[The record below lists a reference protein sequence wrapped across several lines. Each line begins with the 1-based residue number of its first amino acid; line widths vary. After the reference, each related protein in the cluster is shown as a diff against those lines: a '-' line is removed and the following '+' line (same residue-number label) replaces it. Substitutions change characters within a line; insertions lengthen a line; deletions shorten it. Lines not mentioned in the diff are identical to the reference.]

1 MLISHSSKKGRKQM
15 VPNRILPDLVQQIV
29 IEAYPELKDRSI
41 NAKWG
46 RTASFAVVTWTS
58 SEKNIGIT
66 CHQKTKKWHEAA
78 LIGLLAH
85 ELSHPVK
92 HRIINSEEA
101 IDLDVIERGLGP
113 FLAVERAV
121 TGKYEDYRIHSG
133 RDRYLGYRTI
143 RTYLTD
149 EELKQLEFLLE
160 EMRLVPMAKDR
171 PQLEIH
177 ELSIL
182 NSGNR
187 TEIIADGHAF
197 LVDFEVVK
205 REIKAIAKGGQVC
218 IFINGREIGEYPQTV
233 H

>member
-1 MLISHSSKKGRKQM
+1 M
-15 VPNRILPDLVQQIV
+15 VPNKILPDLVQQLV
-29 IEAYPELKDRSI
+29 SEAYPELQDQDI
-41 NAKWG
+41 IAKWG
-46 RTASFAVVTWTS
+46 RTASFAIVTWTPN
-58 SEKNIGIT
+58 ERGIGII

-92 HRIINSEEA
+92 YGTINSEEV

-149 EELKQLEFLLE
+149 EELQQLELLLRD
-160 EMRLVPMAKDR
+160 MRLVPMAKNR
-171 PQLEIH
+171 MPLEFH
-177 ELSIL
+177 ELAISKTDTC
-182 NSGNR
+182 
-187 TEIIADGHAF
+187 TEIIADGHTF
-197 LVDFEVVK
+197 LVDFEVVES
-205 REIKAIAKGGQVC
+205 EIKVTSKGGQVY
-218 IFINGREIGEYPQTV
+218 IFLNGREIGKYPQVV